1 MSEINSE
8 ENSIKIDLVNN
19 DQQTQYS
26 FSILNLS
33 DGGIEMTI
41 VSPADNNFYTSGN
54 SLEINLLGIFMN
66 PNPSLLQFS
75 VVVFSELND
84 DTFNQFDFNIDCPNT
99 ITTFDNVSLFYPNPI
114 FSNMNLMF
122 ENVKAIKIFDT
133 KGQLILFEENPSNSI
148 DISKLSQGLYFVEI
162 IRDVKRNVE
171 QLIVK

>member
-1 MSEINSE
+1 MDNLQLGQTVGNAVAIAGINGFINEEFTLVLSDINSE
-8 ENSIKIDLVNN
+8 ENYIKIDLVNN

-84 DTFNQFDFNIDCPNT
+84 DTFNQFDFIVDFVFKND
-99 ITTFDNVSLFYPNPI
+99 FLF
-114 FSNMNLMF
+114 
-122 ENVKAIKIFDT
+122 
-133 KGQLILFEENPSNSI
+133 Q
-148 DISKLSQGLYFVEI
+148 
-162 IRDVKRNVE
+162 
-171 QLIVK
+171 